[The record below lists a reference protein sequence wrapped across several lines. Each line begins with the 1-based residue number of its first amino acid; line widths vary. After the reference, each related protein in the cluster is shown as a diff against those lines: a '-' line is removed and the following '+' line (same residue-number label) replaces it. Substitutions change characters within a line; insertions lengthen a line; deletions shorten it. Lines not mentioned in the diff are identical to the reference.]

1 MEITYDRFTPKG
13 YCKTSRYSYYLGRP
27 YIVYNVN
34 LSLLERNNV
43 KTSATRYLHN
53 AMKLTIVVH
62 YLLTTH
68 SPQNNRISR
77 GQC

>member
-43 KTSATRYLHN
+43 KHR
-53 AMKLTIVVH
+53 
-62 YLLTTH
+62 LLGICIM
-68 SPQNNRISR
+68 Q
-77 GQC
+77 